1 MASTINASTSSGIV
15 QTADTSGVLQLQTA
29 STTAVTVDASQ
40 NVGIGITPYAT
51 GMVLYRNTT
60 GLLYNDIQNPSAVNS
75 SDGAITRLITQNVTS
90 SGTVSVDMV
99 KYKSGQF
106 TINNNETNAA
116 AFTSFGVGAS
126 ERMRI
131 DSSGNVLVATTN
143 AAENAGPGIKL
154 AYSTTDPT
162 VRVVAN
168 SATSGNSGYILYNT
182 NATNNGYRFYVTYSG
197 VVNAVTT
204 TIAGISDQRFKENI
218 KDLDDGLDA
227 VLALKP
233 RKFDWKEGKGAN
245 TKNARGFI
253 AQEFETVFPDLV
265 NEWLEPAP
273 EGEEPYK
280 SVRADLIPTLVKAIQ
295 EQQTIIND
303 LKARITALE
312 GAK

>member
-1 MASTINASTSSGIV
+1 MASIISSGTTSGTALNM
-15 QTADTSGVLQLQTA
+15 TADTSGQLQLATGA
-29 STTAVTVDASQ
+29 SATTAVTIDTSQ
-40 NVGIGITPYAT
+40 NVGIGTTSPSYKLSLQTALTGTTAGSNTLGSFYSNGSGYDSNIRFGDNTNSAT
-51 GMVLYRNTT
+51 MLGYLSGNMYMYT
-60 GLLYNDIQNPSAVNS
+60 G
-75 SDGAITRLITQNVTS
+75 GA
-90 SGTVSVDMV
+90 
-99 KYKSGQF
+99 
-106 TINNNETNAA
+106 
-116 AFTSFGVGAS
+116 

-131 DSSGNVLVATTN
+131 DTSGNVLVATTN